1 MYNENMKKK
10 KPNLNIAGYADNAA
24 RNFSYKRLIIYTII
38 SLVLTILLIVSAVKA
53 KYTGRAL
60 IFTSIVI
67 VIIAG
72 YTTLNIVALIKKSQN
87 DKA

>member
-1 MYNENMKKK
+1 MLYMKRKY
-10 KPNLNIAGYADNAA
+10 NLNVTGYVDNAA
-24 RNFSYKRLIIYTII
+24 EKFSYKRLIVYTII
-38 SLVLTILLIVSAVKA
+38 SLVLTVLLIVSAFKE
-53 KYTGRAL
+53 KYTGRAM

-72 YTTLNIVALIKKSQN
+72 YTTLNIAALIKKSQN